1 MKNERQL
8 PIEKEK
14 NFCGLGKLSTILAIS
29 IFMFG
34 CATPGST
41 PSSSNSASTGTSIIS
56 TPPGGQVLPIEATA
70 VLGGETIE
78 LEVARTSAQQSLG
91 LMFRDRLP
99 DNRGMLF
106 PFTPARE
113 VGFWMKNV
121 PVGLDMVFVRQGV
134 IRAIVTAP
142 PCTDD
147 PCPTY
152 GPAEPI
158 DGVIELREGRAEELG
173 LKIGDGVELRLG
185 ADASGQ

>member
-1 MKNERQL
+1 MKNGRQESIKKER
-8 PIEKEK
+8 
-14 NFCGLGKLSTILAIS
+14 NFPWVGKLTATLAIS

-41 PSSSNSASTGTSIIS
+41 SGSTSTPIIS

-70 VLGGETIE
+70 VLDGATIE

-106 PFTPARE
+106 PFAPARE

-121 PVGLDMVFVRQGV
+121 PVALDMVFIRQGV
-134 IRAIVTAP
+134 IREIVTAP
-142 PCTDD
+142 PCAQD

-158 DGVIELREGRAEELG
+158 DSVIELREGRTKELG
-173 LKIGDGVELRLG
+173 LKIGDRVELRSG
-185 ADASGQ
+185 TGTSGQ